1 MQSTVSLSTRAR
13 EVLAALVSGFI
24 STGQAVGSRT
34 LSKRYRLGVSPAT
47 VRSTMSELEE
57 KGLVYQP
64 HTSAGRL
71 PTDYGIRVFV
81 NSLMET
87 EDLTGLEREYIG
99 RRYDV
104 LTNDGGL
111 WQRTVRLLSELTE
124 HAAVVLSP
132 RPDAVILRQ
141 LRFVPLA
148 EGEVLAVLVGTN
160 GASQSHI
167 LKVDVELSG
176 WKLERI
182 HNYLNDL
189 VPGRTLA
196 EARRVV
202 ETEAKESR
210 RSMDWFT
217 TVALELGR
225 DALAVPDLDQEIV
238 VHGQAKLVQSP
249 GFDDVERLRQLMELL
264 DDQDR
269 LVALLDAT
277 MKVVGPWVLIGNEHP
292 FTETASC
299 SMIAASYKRGPRAR
313 GTLGVIGPRSMDYGR
328 VLSLVGYTADLLSAD
343 LDLTH

>member
-1 MQSTVSLSTRAR
+1 
-13 EVLAALVSGFI
+13 
-24 STGQAVGSRT
+24 
-34 LSKRYRLGVSPAT
+34 
-47 VRSTMSELEE
+47 MSELEE